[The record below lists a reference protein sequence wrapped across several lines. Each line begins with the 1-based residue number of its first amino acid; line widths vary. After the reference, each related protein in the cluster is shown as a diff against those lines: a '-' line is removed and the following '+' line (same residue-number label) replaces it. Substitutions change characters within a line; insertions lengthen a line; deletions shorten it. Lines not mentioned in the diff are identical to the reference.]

1 LQRQNVSSIDQTI
14 VRKKSPVMGIRVYR
28 PYTPG
33 SRQKSV
39 SDFAEITRSEP
50 EKSLTVWIHRAKGRN
65 NRGVITCRHR
75 GGGHKRLYR
84 TIDFRRDKHNIP
96 AKVAEIEYDPNRNA
110 RIALLQYQDGEK
122 RYILH
127 PDGLK
132 VGDPVIAGPESPLEV
147 GNALPLSNLP
157 LGTEVH
163 NVELTPGRGGQVVR
177 SAGAKAQIQA
187 KEGKFV
193 TLKLPSGE
201 MRMFRKEC
209 YATIGQVGNIDAR
222 NIKIGKAGRNR
233 WKGRRPQV
241 RGSVMNPVD
250 HPHGGGEG
258 RAPIGRSGPV
268 TPWGKPALGAKTR
281 KKKKLS
287 NSLIV
292 RRRRSSSKRRRGG
305 RNN

>member
-1 LQRQNVSSIDQTI
+1 
-14 VRKKSPVMGIRVYR
+14 MGIRFYR

-33 SRQKSV
+33 SRQKSG
-39 SDFAEITRSEP
+39 SDFAEITRNEP

-65 NRGVITCRHR
+65 NRGIITCRHR

-84 TIDFRRDKHNIP
+84 MIDFRRDKHNIP
-96 AKVAEIEYDPNRNA
+96 AKVVEIEYDPNRNA

-127 PDGLK
+127 PEGLK
-132 VGDPVIAGPESPLEV
+132 VGTEVTAGPESPLEI
-147 GNALPLSNLP
+147 GNALPLSNIP
-157 LGTEVH
+157 LGTSVH
-163 NVELTPGRGGQVVR
+163 NVELTPGRGGQMVR
-177 SAGAKAQIQA
+177 SAGASAQIQA
-187 KEGKFV
+187 KEGQFV

-201 MRMFRKEC
+201 MRLFRKDC

-305 RNN
+305 RNV